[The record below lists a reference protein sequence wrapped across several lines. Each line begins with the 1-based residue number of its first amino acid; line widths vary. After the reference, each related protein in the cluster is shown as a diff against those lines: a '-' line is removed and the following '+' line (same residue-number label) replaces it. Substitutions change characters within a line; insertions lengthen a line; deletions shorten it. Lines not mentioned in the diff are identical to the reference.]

1 MQTTVLDQSMSSR
14 DAAAVAAE
22 DGVTHAAVGV
32 IQRSSGMVLL
42 DERPQG
48 KPWAGYWEFPGGK
61 VEPDETPAD
70 ALKRELQEELG
81 ITITRF
87 YPWITR
93 SYRYEAKYDAAGR
106 LESAAKVVKLHFFIV
121 TEWLG
126 EPVGLESQ
134 LTSWQDVENVNV
146 GPMLP
151 ANAPIF
157 TALGLSPVYAITN
170 LQELG
175 QPLFFECLQAALR
188 NGLKMIQVREH
199 QLSPSELLSFCE
211 AVIKMAAPFGAKV
224 FMNSDVSLAR
234 QSGAAGVH
242 LPSYKLMQLQEKP
255 DGMLCGASC
264 HNAEELARAAALGL
278 DYVVLSPV
286 QATLSHADAQPLG
299 WQNFSQLIADYPLP
313 VYALGGMAIEH
324 MDTAREHGAHG
335 IAMQRAVWV
344 TGKA

>member
-1 MQTTVLDQSMSSR
+1 MSNQ
-14 DAAAVAAE
+14 DTAAAVAVAE

-32 IQRSSGMVLL
+32 IQRSDGMVLL
-42 DERPQG
+42 DERPKG

-61 VEPDETPAD
+61 VELDETPAE

-93 SYRYEAKYDAAGR
+93 SYHYEAKYDAAGK

-157 TALGLSPVYAITN
+157 TALSLSSVYAITN
-170 LQELG
+170 LKELG
-175 QPLFFECLQAALR
+175 QPLFFERLQAALR
-188 NGLKMIQVREH
+188 SGLKMIQVREH
-199 QLSPSELLSFCE
+199 HLSSSELLLFCE
-211 AVIKMAAPFGAKV
+211 AVIQMATPFGAKV
-224 FMNSDVSLAR
+224 FMNSDISLAK

-255 DGMLCGASC
+255 SGMLCGASC
-264 HNAEELARAAALGL
+264 HNAEELAHAAALGL
-278 DYVVLSPV
+278 DYVMLSPV
-286 QATLSHADAQPLG
+286 QATLSHLDAEPLG
-299 WQNFSQLIADYPLP
+299 WQNFNQLIADYPLP

-324 MDTAREHGAHG
+324 MNTAREHGAHG
-335 IAMQRAVWV
+335 IAMQRAVWDS
-344 TGKA
+344 GKSLI